1 MSVGGN
7 LSQFARNSSVS
18 LPVQSETKRQLVD
31 DEERNEGPSRSAKE
45 KRVHPPSYDTP
56 KIATLTENHSQLSS
70 VKSEADVE
78 IDESDVY
85 VDCEAGD
92 INSCHSYKS
101 QSVSGLSRSE
111 IQAQK
116 SKKNGLTAL
125 EKQVLGLKQ
134 QHPGMILMIQNGYK
148 YHFYEEDA
156 EIASKLLEIA
166 TFRLHNFLQACV
178 PVARLKYY
186 VYQFVEKGYK
196 VGVVNQTETTAL
208 KAAGENRN
216 APFSRELSCVYSRAT
231 LIGDDV
237 NPQAFEGNC
246 LMRERKPSCI
256 LSLCEDNTG
265 NKTTIGIAT
274 FDPSTGEAIYDSFD
288 DLKTREELE
297 KRLAHLNPAEILS
310 QETLSTSTET
320 LLKHSGA
327 CLERLSDEEYE
338 FSKALA
344 VVAVFLSSPND
355 KPIGYSEPVLTLN
368 ELTPIVIR
376 ALGALWQHLAQFK
389 LQDGMSAARLTS
401 FTSLE
406 KHLQLSASALQNL
419 EVFASSSGDERGSLL
434 SIMDHTRTAFGKRL
448 LEQWMSQPS
457 RDISE
462 LLRRQDAV
470 QELINPNCR
479 VTPLLGDILKGLP
492 DLDRGLT
499 NVAYHR
505 CTTNNFYRL
514 IEALSFIYQSLEVIA
529 VVTEA
534 YVQSSLIRELITDIT
549 VQLRDVKEIMNILNP
564 SAAKIGDKTSILN
577 DYSEFPNVL
586 RTKTEIKALENEL
599 DELRPS
605 IAETLGVPLFYYI
618 TVAGQEYLIQ
628 AKKDVQVPLD
638 WILVNQ
644 TKTYRRYRSPQ
655 VISIL
660 KQLCQL
666 REKVEADCEEA
677 WRNVVDQ
684 FNKDYIRH
692 KKSVKNLAAL
702 DVLLS
707 FSEAAKLSDYCRPK
721 LIESVESEI
730 HIKNGRHPVLSRIME
745 ESGHFIPNDSYL
757 KSSEPMVLSGP
768 NMGGKSCYVRQ
779 VALLVIMAHTGSF
792 IPAEYATISILDAVY
807 VWMGAGDNILQR
819 KSTFMVEAEG
829 ASNILNQATTQSLV
843 IMDEFGRG
851 TSTYDGAALAAATLN
866 YLKSKVGCLLLFVT
880 HYPEVMETVPDCNYH
895 MGYHIVREDEEAE
908 GKLIFL
914 YTVMKG
920 GASSSYGLN
929 VARMAGIPGPIIK
942 VAKDFAE
949 RVRAQRIIKR
959 EMRGLLQNMW
969 SDDQDEVNNALNEIG
984 DLHVPW
990 KQHHDAIDTC

>member
-1 MSVGGN
+1 MSVGVN

-18 LPVQSETKRQLVD
+18 LPVPSETKRQLVD
-31 DEERNEGPSRSAKE
+31 DEEKNEGPSRSAKE

-368 ELTPIVIR
+368 ELTPVVIR

-389 LQDGMSAARLTS
+389 LQVGMSAARLTS

-406 KHLQLSASALQNL
+406 KHLQLSAAALQNL

-448 LEQWMSQPS
+448 LEQWLSQPS

-534 YVQSSLIRELITDIT
+534 YVQSSLIRELIIDIT
-549 VQLRDVKEIMNILNP
+549 VQLSDVKEIMNILNP

-586 RTKTEIKALENEL
+586 MTKTEIKALENEL

-644 TKTYRRYRSPQ
+644 
-655 VISIL
+655 
-660 KQLCQL
+660 
-666 REKVEADCEEA
+666 
-677 WRNVVDQ
+677 
-684 FNKDYIRH
+684 
-692 KKSVKNLAAL
+692 
-702 DVLLS
+702 
-707 FSEAAKLSDYCRPK
+707 PK

-807 VWMGAGDNILQR
+807 VWMGGGDNILQR

-851 TSTYDGAALAAATLN
+851 TSTYDGAALAAAALN

-895 MGYHIVREDEEAE
+895 MGYHIVCEDEEAE

-929 VARMAGIPGPIIK
+929 VARMAGIPGTIIK
-942 VAKDFAE
+942 IAKDFAE

-959 EMRGLLQNMW
+959 EMRGLLQNIW
-969 SDDQDEVNNALNEIG
+969 SDDEDEVNNALNEIA

-990 KQHHDAIDTC
+990 KQHHDAVDTC

>member
-1 MSVGGN
+1 MSVGVN

-18 LPVQSETKRQLVD
+18 LPVPSETKRQLVD
-31 DEERNEGPSRSAKE
+31 DEEKNEGPSRSAKE

-186 VYQFVEKGYK
+186 VYHFVEKGYK

-320 LLKHSGA
+320 FLKHSGA
-327 CLERLSDEEYE
+327 CLDRLSDEEYE

-368 ELTPIVIR
+368 ELTPVVIR

-406 KHLQLSASALQNL
+406 KHLQLSAAALQNL

-448 LEQWMSQPS
+448 LEQWLSQPS

-462 LLRRQDAV
+462 LLRRHDAV

-534 YVQSSLIRELITDIT
+534 YVQSSLIRELIIDIT
-549 VQLRDVKEIMNILNP
+549 VQLSDVKEIMNILNP

-644 TKTYRRYRSPQ
+644 
-655 VISIL
+655 
-660 KQLCQL
+660 
-666 REKVEADCEEA
+666 
-677 WRNVVDQ
+677 
-684 FNKDYIRH
+684 
-692 KKSVKNLAAL
+692 
-702 DVLLS
+702 
-707 FSEAAKLSDYCRPK
+707 PK

-807 VWMGAGDNILQR
+807 VWMGGGDNILQR

-851 TSTYDGAALAAATLN
+851 TSTYDGAALAAAALN

-895 MGYHIVREDEEAE
+895 MGYHIVCEDEEAE

-914 YTVMKG
+914 YSVMKG

-929 VARMAGIPGPIIK
+929 VARMAGIPGTIIK
-942 VAKDFAE
+942 IAKDFAE

-959 EMRGLLQNMW
+959 EMRGLLQNIW
-969 SDDQDEVNNALNEIG
+969 SDDEDEVNNALNEIA

-990 KQHHDAIDTC
+990 KQHHDAVDTR

>member
-644 TKTYRRYRSPQ
+644 
-655 VISIL
+655 
-660 KQLCQL
+660 
-666 REKVEADCEEA
+666 
-677 WRNVVDQ
+677 
-684 FNKDYIRH
+684 
-692 KKSVKNLAAL
+692 
-702 DVLLS
+702 
-707 FSEAAKLSDYCRPK
+707 PK

>member
-1 MSVGGN
+1 MSVGVN

-18 LPVQSETKRQLVD
+18 LPVPSETKRQLVD
-31 DEERNEGPSRSAKE
+31 DEEKNEGPSRSAKE

-368 ELTPIVIR
+368 ELTPVVIR

-389 LQDGMSAARLTS
+389 LQVGMSAARL
-401 FTSLE
+401 
-406 KHLQLSASALQNL
+406 
-419 EVFASSSGDERGSLL
+419 
-434 SIMDHTRTAFGKRL
+434 
-448 LEQWMSQPS
+448 LEQWLSQPS

-534 YVQSSLIRELITDIT
+534 YVQSSLIRELIIDIT
-549 VQLRDVKEIMNILNP
+549 VQLSDVKEIMNILNP

-586 RTKTEIKALENEL
+586 MTKTEIKALENEL

-666 REKVEADCEEA
+666 REKVEADCEKA

-807 VWMGAGDNILQR
+807 VWMGGGDNILQR

-851 TSTYDGAALAAATLN
+851 TSTYDGAALAAAALN

-895 MGYHIVREDEEAE
+895 MGYHIVCEDEEAE

-929 VARMAGIPGPIIK
+929 VARMAGIPGTIIK
-942 VAKDFAE
+942 IAKDFAE

-959 EMRGLLQNMW
+959 EMRGLLQNIW
-969 SDDQDEVNNALNEIG
+969 SDDEDEVNNALNEIA

-990 KQHHDAIDTC
+990 KQHHDAVDTC